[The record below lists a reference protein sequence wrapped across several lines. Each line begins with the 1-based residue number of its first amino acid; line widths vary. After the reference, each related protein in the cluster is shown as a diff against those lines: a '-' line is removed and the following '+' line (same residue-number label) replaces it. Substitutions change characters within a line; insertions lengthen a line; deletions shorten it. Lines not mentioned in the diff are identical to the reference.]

1 MECFECFGTGTTLPF
16 LIPLL
21 SPDFSGS
28 SARFLR
34 VRFLI
39 CSPMD
44 EETASAFAVEEFEK
58 VLSEFDMQDFTPEAG
73 QSQEPETS
81 ISTSP
86 EKTSPDLTVVDFIP
100 VSASVTDAT
109 EDMLEKETISDL
121 AAESISVSTLEVDS
135 VAPSLTS
142 APDPHSAPDSA
153 LTEAS
158 ETHTALETK
167 GAHAGESL
175 SGSAVQ
181 LTSMSDSDGTY
192 MIPDADWVTGR
203 GRIGSFCLDTVQ
215 LS

>member
-203 GRIGSFCLDTVQ
+203 GRIGSYCLDTVQ